1 MQVNAMPYL
10 VSSIILYLII
20 INAVGFLLMLMDKR
34 AARKS
39 AWRIPE
45 ARLMNIALSGGCFG
59 IYAGMILLRHK
70 TKHPKFRIGVPLL
83 MAFYILLAVG
93 MIILTIKRRVI

>member
-1 MQVNAMPYL
+1 MPYL

-20 INAVGFLLMLMDKR
+20 INAVGFLLMLADKR

-45 ARLMNIALSGGCFG
+45 ARLMGIALSGGCFG
-59 IYAGMILLRHK
+59 IYAGMVCFRHK
-70 TKHPKFRIGVPLL
+70 TKHPKFSIGVPL
-83 MAFYILLAVG
+83 
-93 MIILTIKRRVI
+93 IIVLYMMLFVFLIIKRRI